1 MSFSRIAPWLLA
13 ALAIVAALFIRMAA
27 AGDRGAAF
35 AVALAAPALLIAAA
49 LAICIPLWRLAPV
62 AIKSDEAIAQA
73 RRTARL
79 FAVAFAWGAAA
90 MLGAY
95 SPMTGLKWQHGW
107 QYGAGMVLLAALS
120 FGYGLALGGRRLRS
134 ARLQRAVM
142 WGTIA
147 TGTAAAAAA
156 AWLVGAGKLQS
167 PKGDWAANFVFFAI
181 AVALSGISAVAV
193 YTKFKMVRDL

>member
-13 ALAIVAALFIRMAA
+13 ALSLLAALFVRMAA
-27 AGDRGAAF
+27 TGNRSAAF

-49 LAICIPLWRLAPV
+49 LAICIPLWRTPPV
-62 AIKSDEAIAQA
+62 TIKSDEAIAQA

-79 FAVAFAWGAAA
+79 FAVAFAWGAAS

-95 SPMTGLKWQHGW
+95 SPWAGLRWQHGW

-120 FGYGLALGGRRLRS
+120 FSYGLALGGRRLRS

-142 WGTIA
+142 WGTILS
-147 TGTAAAAAA
+147 GIGAAAAA
-156 AWLVGAGKLQS
+156 AWLVSAGKLQS
-167 PKGDWAANFVFFAI
+167 PKGDWAANDVFFGLAI
-181 AVALSGISAVAV
+181 AISGISAVAV